1 MPHHHQHHPHADH
14 PDAETDAV
22 AWWEEKYGT
31 GSEIWSG
38 RPNHMLVDLAG
49 DLAPGRALDLGCG
62 EGADALWLAER
73 GWTVTGLDISPTALA
88 RADQAAR
95 RAGLADRTDWVAADL
110 ADPATLAA
118 IGPVDLVNAC
128 FLQTPLDFP
137 RSDVLRRAAG
147 LVATGGHLL
156 VVAHAAAPPW
166 ADIPDELLDSFPTPD
181 GELAELDLAPEA
193 WEVLVA
199 EARERPATGPD
210 GEHAVLLDSVVL
222 TRRR

>member
-1 MPHHHQHHPHADH
+1 MPHHHHA
-14 PDAETDAV
+14 TDPA
-22 AWWEEKYGT
+22 ADSDPTAFWEDKYG
-31 GSEIWSG
+31 GSDGIWSG
-38 RPNHMLVDLAG
+38 RPNHMLVELAG
-49 DLAPGRALDLGCG
+49 DLPLGRALDLGCG
-62 EGADALWLAER
+62 EGGDALWLAER

-88 RADQAAR
+88 RAEQAAR
-95 RAGLADRTDWVAADL
+95 HAGLADRTDWVAADL

-147 LVATGGHLL
+147 LVATGGHVL

-166 ADIPDELLDSFPTPD
+166 ADIPDELLDSFPTPE
-181 GELAELDLAPEA
+181 GELADLDLASEA

-199 EARERPATGPD
+199 EVRERPATGPD

-222 TRRR
+222 ARRR

>member
-1 MPHHHQHHPHADH
+1 MPHHHAHPDH
-14 PDAETDAV
+14 PDTDAD
-22 AWWEEKYGT
+22 ATTFWEEKYGST
-31 GSEIWSG
+31 DFWSG

-62 EGADALWLAER
+62 EGGDALWLADR

-88 RADQAAR
+88 RAEQAAQ
-95 RAGLADRTDWVAADL
+95 RAGLRERTHWVAADL
-110 ADPATLAA
+110 ADPASLATV
-118 IGPVDLVNAC
+118 GPVDLVNAC

-137 RSDVLRRAAG
+137 RAEVLRRAAD
-147 LVATGGHLL
+147 LVAPGGHIL

-166 ADIPDELLDSFPTPD
+166 ADIPDELLDGFPTPE
-181 GELAELDLAPEA
+181 GELADLDLAREE

-199 EARERPATGPD
+199 DVRERPATGPD

-222 TRRR
+222 ARRR

>member
-1 MPHHHQHHPHADH
+1 MPHHHTHPDH
-14 PDAETDAV
+14 PDADAD
-22 AWWEEKYGT
+22 ATTFWEEKYGST
-31 GSEIWSG
+31 DIWSG

-62 EGADALWLAER
+62 EGGDALWLADR

-88 RADQAAR
+88 RADEAAQ
-95 RAGLADRTDWVAADL
+95 RAGLRERTHWVAADL
-110 ADPATLAA
+110 ADPASLAA
-118 IGPVDLVNAC
+118 VGTVDLVNAC

-137 RSDVLRRAAG
+137 RAEVLRRAAD
-147 LVATGGHLL
+147 LVAPGGHVL

-166 ADIPDELLDSFPTPD
+166 ADIPDELLDGFPTPE
-181 GELAELDLAPEA
+181 GELADLDLAPEE

-199 EARERPATGPD
+199 DVRERPATGPD

-222 TRRR
+222 ARRR